1 MHSSSQYQ
9 PLNRYERQM
18 NNLFSVDANLGATNL
33 ANNSNSID
41 NHSHSYLN
49 TNHQSPK
56 PIKIYVRLSLQS
68 NYGITN

>member
-1 MHSSSQYQ
+1 
-9 PLNRYERQM
+9 M